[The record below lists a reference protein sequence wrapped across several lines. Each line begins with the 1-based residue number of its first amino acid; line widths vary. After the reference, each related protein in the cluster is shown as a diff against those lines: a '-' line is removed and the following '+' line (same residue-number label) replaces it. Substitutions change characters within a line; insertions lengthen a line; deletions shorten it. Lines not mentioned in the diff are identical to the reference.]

1 MLGLKSLPK
10 SKSIHPSSQGRCS
23 YVVVPPPP
31 DGAVPVDGDGPENRP
46 GLAFAKRE
54 RDGGE
59 SGDVIVVVVVVVLL
73 AVGVVAQDV
82 PPDDLARRER
92 FVEKVDSVG
101 ERTSLSGLKDENRLE
116 ALLEPLG
123 GGVQVRLIFS
133 KGIEHTTSWSEAV
146 AEGDRGEAEQQLAAS
161 EKAASAS
168 CIPSVC

>member
-1 MLGLKSLPK
+1 M
-10 SKSIHPSSQGRCS
+10 
-23 YVVVPPPP
+23 VVPPPP
-31 DGAVPVDGDGPENRP
+31 DVAAPVAGDDPENRP

-59 SGDVIVVVVVVVLL
+59 SGDVIVVVVVLL
-73 AVGVVAQDV
+73 AAGVVAQDV
-82 PPDDLARRER
+82 PPDGIARRGR
-92 FVEKVDSVG
+92 FVGKVDSVG
-101 ERTSLSGLKDENRLE
+101 ERTSLRGLKDENRFD

-133 KGIEHTTSWSEAV
+133 KGMEHTTSWSEAV
-146 AEGDRGEAEQQLAAS
+146 AEGDKGDAEQQLAAS

>member
-1 MLGLKSLPK
+1 M
-10 SKSIHPSSQGRCS
+10 
-23 YVVVPPPP
+23 VAPPP
-31 DGAVPVDGDGPENRP
+31 DATAPVAGDDPENRP
-46 GLAFAKRE
+46 GLALAKRE

-59 SGDVIVVVVVVVLL
+59 SGDVIVVVVLL
-73 AVGVVAQDV
+73 AVGVVTQDV
-82 PPDDLARRER
+82 PPDGIAQRGR
-92 FVEKVDSVG
+92 FVGKVDSVG
-101 ERTSLSGLKDENRLE
+101 ERTSLSGLKDENRFD